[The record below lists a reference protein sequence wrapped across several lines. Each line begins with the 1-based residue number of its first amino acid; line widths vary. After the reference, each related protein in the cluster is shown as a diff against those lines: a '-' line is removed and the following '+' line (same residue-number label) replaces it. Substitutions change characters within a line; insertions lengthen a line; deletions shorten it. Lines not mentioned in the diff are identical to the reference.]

1 MATAEPVAWS
11 YTRRPQDSSRDAV
24 RMLSGQTSTSDTVLI
39 YDPEIDFYLAESP
52 NTYLAAAQVVD
63 ALASRYETLATR
75 KTVGALTLDYAN
87 RATAMQDRAR
97 ALRVQASLRIVTP
110 FLGGQSKQAVVDL
123 GLNSDQVLPSFTV
136 GMDDN
141 ILVGTPN
148 PSPPASST

>member
-1 MATAEPVAWS
+1 MTGEPVAWS

-24 RMLSGQTSTSDTVLI
+24 RVLSGQTSTGDAVLV
-39 YDPEIDFYLAESP
+39 YDPEIDFYLSESP

-87 RATAMQDRAR
+87 RAKSMQDRAK
-97 ALRVQASLRIVTP
+97 ALRLQAALRIATP
-110 FLGGQSKQAVVDL
+110 FLGGQSKQALVSL
-123 GLNSDQVLPSFTV
+123 GLNGDQVLPNFTI

-141 ILVGTPN
+141 FLVGAEN
-148 PSPPASST
+148 PSPPATST